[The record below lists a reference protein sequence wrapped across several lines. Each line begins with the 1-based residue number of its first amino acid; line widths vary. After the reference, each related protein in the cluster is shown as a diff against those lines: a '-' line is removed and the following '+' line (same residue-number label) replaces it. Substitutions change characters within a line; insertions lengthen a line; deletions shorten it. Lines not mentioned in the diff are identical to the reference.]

1 MSIKSIFPWT
11 LEYSRRHHQKY
22 LRKRLGEHDHIA
34 QVEWA
39 DGTIT
44 DLPVDYRPED
54 NKLVADNGLQFSVK
68 GRAGNALSYH
78 GVPVIRTHALI
89 PCPFDA
95 TSCIHAELDEESEYT
110 VYTYEDGGPT
120 VERNAATTS
129 EVATDGG
136 VNSDGDDAPGPA
148 FEQPLNGFGKDRVYH
163 MRPPDGCVG
172 WAFSL
177 QSMAERAVNSISGS
191 DLKDSEERG
200 KQSQRNSQE
209 WLRALVIGAGGVLG
223 VIFLIAVLAMV
234 FIRVTGVM

>member
-1 MSIKSIFPWT
+1 MSIKSIIPGT
-11 LEYSRRHHQKY
+11 LEYSRRHHRAY
-22 LRKRLGEHDHIA
+22 LQKRLGGHDHIA
-34 QVEWA
+34 QIEWA

-110 VYTYEDGGPT
+110 VHTYADDGPK
-120 VERNAATTS
+120 VERTAAKS
-129 EVATDGG
+129 QGAVTDGG
-136 VNSDGDDAPGPA
+136 VEQNGAGTDVPFEDGP
-148 FEQPLNGFGKDRVYH
+148 NGFDSDRVYH
-163 MRPPDGCVG
+163 MQPPDGCVG

-223 VIFLIAVLAMV
+223 VIFMIAVLAMV

>member
-1 MSIKSIFPWT
+1 MSFKSFIPGT
-11 LEYSRRHHQKY
+11 LEHSRRHHQKY
-22 LRKRLGEHDHIA
+22 LQKRLGGHDHIA

-44 DLPVDYRPED
+44 DVPVNYRPED

-110 VYTYEDGGPT
+110 VYTYADDGPQ
-120 VERNAATTS
+120 VERTAATAQ
-129 EVATDGG
+129 EAVTDGG
-136 VNSDGDDAPGPA
+136 IEQNGAGTDIPFEDGP
-148 FEQPLNGFGKDRVYH
+148 NGFESDRIYN
-163 MRPPDGCVG
+163 MQPPDGCVG

-177 QSMAERAVNSISGS
+177 QSMGERAVNSISGA

-223 VIFLIAVLAMV
+223 VIFVIAVLAMV